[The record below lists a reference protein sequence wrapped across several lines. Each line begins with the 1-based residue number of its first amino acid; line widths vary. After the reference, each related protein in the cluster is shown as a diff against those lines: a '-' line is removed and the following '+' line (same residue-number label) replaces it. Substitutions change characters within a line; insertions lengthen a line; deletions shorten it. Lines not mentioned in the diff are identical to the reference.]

1 MEVTR
6 MKFYNRQTELNKL
19 QLLYEQSGDSGR
31 MTVLTG
37 RRRVGKTSLALE
49 FAKNH
54 KFLYLFVSKKSESLL
69 CLEYLEE
76 IKKIFTLPVVGEIRN
91 FKDIFAL
98 LLEIS
103 REEHFTLIIDEF
115 QEFYYLNPS
124 VYSDVQHLW
133 DLDKD
138 KCKLNLIFIGSVY
151 SLMHKIF
158 ENSREPLFERADR
171 IFYVKPFKIKTIRDI
186 LSDYGC
192 LDAKSLFDLYLFTGG
207 VPRYMDILIKNS
219 ALTYEKILDFMLEED
234 SPFIDEG
241 KNLLIEEF
249 GKEYG
254 TYFSI
259 LELISVGKTARA
271 EIESILGCQ
280 VGGYLDRLENDY
292 ALVSK
297 HKPIDARPN
306 SRLQKYRI
314 VDNFLNFWFRFIY
327 RNRSA
332 VETGNF
338 DYVKQIINRD
348 YSVYSGRVL
357 ELFFQQLFADTGQ
370 YNRVGSYWEKSNENE
385 IDLVAVN
392 DLKKEIVFA
401 EVKLNKSKIRLEG
414 LKNKSKNLLAA
425 YPGYRAQWLALGL
438 EDAPM
443 PGVPIKAPPRA
454 EAHV

>member
-1 MEVTR
+1 
-6 MKFYNRQTELNKL
+6 MKFYNREKELQKL
-19 QLLYEQSGDSGR
+19 QTLYKQSNENGR

-49 FAKNH
+49 LAKNH
-54 KFLYLFVSKKSESLL
+54 KFVYLFVSKKSEPLL

-76 IKKIFTLPVVGEIRN
+76 IKKIFTIPVVGEIHN

-133 DLDKD
+133 DLNKD
-138 KCKLNLIFIGSVY
+138 TCKLNLMFIGSVY

-158 ENSREPLFERADR
+158 ENSREPLFQRADR
-171 IFYVKPFKIKTIRDI
+171 VLYIKPFKIKTIHDI
-186 LSDYGC
+186 LNDYKH
-192 LDAKSLFDLYLFTGG
+192 LDVKTLFDLYLFTGG
-207 VPRYMDILIKNS
+207 VPRYIDILVKNS
-219 ALTYEKILDFMLEED
+219 AFTYEKILDFILEED

-292 ALVSK
+292 AIIAK
-297 HKPIDARPN
+297 HKPLDAKPN

-314 VDNFLNFWFRFIY
+314 IDNFLNFWFRFIY

-348 YSVYSGRVL
+348 YAVYSGRVL

-370 YNRVGSYWEKSNENE
+370 FNRVGNYWEKGNENE
-385 IDLVAVN
+385 IDLVAIN
-392 DLKKEIVFA
+392 DMKKEIIIA
-401 EVKLNKSKIRLEG
+401 EVKANKSKIRLEG
-414 LKNKSKNLLAA
+414 LKHKAKNLLAA
-425 YPGYRAQWLALGL
+425 YPEYNAQWLALGL
-438 EDAPM
+438 EDTKNY
-443 PGVPIKAPPRA
+443 I
-454 EAHV
+454 E